1 MSRYVLSVLV
11 ENYSGV
17 LSKIAGLFSRR
28 GYNINSLSV
37 GETENP
43 KISRM
48 TITVD
53 CDIHILE
60 QIVKQLNKLINV
72 IKVIELKPEN
82 SVYRELV
89 LVKLKVNFMQR
100 ASINETVNIFRGKII
115 DISNKTVT
123 IEITGDT
130 EKLSAFINLIEP
142 YGIIELVRTGFTG
155 LERGDNKIK

>member
-43 KISRM
+43 EISRM

-53 CDIHILE
+53 CDEYIFE

-72 IKVIELKPEN
+72 IKVIELDPES

-89 LVKLKVNFMQR
+89 LVKLKANSMQR

-115 DISNKTVT
+115 DVSNETVT
-123 IEITGDT
+123 VEITGDV

-142 YGIIELVRTGFTG
+142 YGIVELVRTGFTG
-155 LERGDNKIK
+155 LERSNNKI